1 MAAFLVIALMT
12 CGLVAVVLMAATFLV
27 HHARYDAEHQTGLRA
42 DHLPHT
48 TLPFDPRY

>member
-1 MAAFLVIALMT
+1 MAAYLVIALMT
-12 CGLVAVVLMAATFLV
+12 CGLVAVVLMVATFLV
-27 HHARYDAEHQTGLRA
+27 RHAPYDPDDQPGLRA

>member
-1 MAAFLVIALMT
+1 MAAYLLVALMT
-12 CGLVAVVLMAATFLV
+12 CGLVAIMMLVAAFLAR
-27 HHARYDAEHQTGLRA
+27 HAADDSDRPSGLRA